1 MVSGDFLQVAFPTHV
16 THSFHVA
23 NYIPFRSDQQDKATA
38 GTRLEEPIM
47 ESVNLE
53 ASVPIVVISS
63 SRAGIQNEGV
73 LQAFFPIVLSASPS
87 SV

>member
-1 MVSGDFLQVAFPTHV
+1 MDFLQVAFHTHV

-23 NYIPFRSDQQDKATA
+23 NYIPFRSDQQDKATT
-38 GTRLEEPIM
+38 GTRLEDPII

-53 ASVPIVVISS
+53 ASVPIVAVSS
-63 SRAGIQNEGV
+63 SRAGIQNEGA
-73 LQAFFPIVLSASPS
+73 LQAFFGIVLSAAPS